1 MEDEALLSAL
11 AGSILDDEPIDWSAA
26 ESTAHQGLKPVLDEL
41 KVVEALARVHRSIPE
56 PARDDADLKEW
67 GHLHVLERLG
77 AGAFGAVYRAWD
89 PRLDREVALKLLPA
103 RRQGADDP
111 ASTIIEEGRLL
122 ARVRHP
128 NVVTIYGAEQIGER
142 VGLWMEII
150 HGRTLAQ
157 IVREG
162 FMFSER
168 ESVRIGVDLCGAVE
182 AVHRAGLLHRDIKA
196 QNVMRGDDGRTV
208 LMDFGTGRDMAAAAA
223 FDFAGTPLYLAPEI
237 FEGHAATVQSDI
249 YSLGILLHYLAT
261 GSYPVQAETVAALRS
276 AHESNQR
283 VGRTPAELR
292 KTVSRKLSRIIERA
306 TDPRPEHRYPTVDS
320 FGADLAALVK
330 RPSFASI
337 AYPAAVAA
345 AVLLGI
351 WAMQPRVAGPP
362 EGVPVRPGAVADQP
376 ILAVLPFENLNA
388 EPNSDEVVD
397 GLTDEIIRNLAIIDG
412 LQVRSRTSSFAFK
425 DTPRNIRDVGRR
437 LNATHV
443 VEGSVLRAG
452 DRLRINV
459 QLIHVADDRALWA
472 ERFDRERS
480 DLFAVQDDISRAIVN
495 ALRLT
500 LGRGQRRYDTS
511 VETYELFLRGRA
523 LVDRKGVPS
532 LENAAALFQQV
543 LAREPAFAP
552 AHAGLANAYA
562 LMSAPLNS
570 RLPFDGPHAVLRQ
583 AAFKARE
590 LDPLL
595 ADAHAAIGWV
605 YAREHDWPNAE
616 QAFRRAIELD
626 PSLTP
631 TFTSFSLSTLQPLGR
646 LDEALE
652 VLERALQNDPLSLD
666 LQREIGAVMLLA
678 GRYADAAATL
688 QRVVAADPDFPF
700 APVFLGRAWLF
711 AGRAADAV
719 LLLEGLDGRNLGRQK
734 PANPR
739 RAPWLARA
747 YVMSGRQRDAESL
760 VGEHRDSPV
769 ALAIIHAAL
778 GNNDGAFL
786 ALEQVAARQPH
797 HIPRLLIIPE
807 MSPLHGDPRL
817 ALLRERFGIAS
828 GRHR

>member
-1 MEDEALLSAL
+1 
-11 AGSILDDEPIDWSAA
+11 
-26 ESTAHQGLKPVLDEL
+26 
-41 KVVEALARVHRSIPE
+41 
-56 PARDDADLKEW
+56 
-67 GHLHVLERLG
+67 
-77 AGAFGAVYRAWD
+77 
-89 PRLDREVALKLLPA
+89 
-103 RRQGADDP
+103 
-111 ASTIIEEGRLL
+111 
-122 ARVRHP
+122 
-128 NVVTIYGAEQIGER
+128 
-142 VGLWMEII
+142 
-150 HGRTLAQ
+150 
-157 IVREG
+157 
-162 FMFSER
+162 
-168 ESVRIGVDLCGAVE
+168 
-182 AVHRAGLLHRDIKA
+182 
-196 QNVMRGDDGRTV
+196 
-208 LMDFGTGRDMAAAAA
+208 MA
-223 FDFAGTPLYLAPEI
+223 
-237 FEGHAATVQSDI
+237 
-249 YSLGILLHYLAT
+249 
-261 GSYPVQAETVAALRS
+261 
-276 AHESNQR
+276 
-283 VGRTPAELR
+283 
-292 KTVSRKLSRIIERA
+292 
-306 TDPRPEHRYPTVDS
+306 YPT
-320 FGADLAALVK
+320 
-330 RPSFASI
+330 
-337 AYPAAVAA
+337 AVVAV
-345 AVLLGI
+345 VLLGI
-351 WAMQPRVAGPP
+351 WVIRPRVAGPP
-362 EGVPVRPGAVADQP
+362 ERAPVRPGAVAEQP
-376 ILAVLPFENLNA
+376 ILAVLPFENINA
-388 EPNSDEVVD
+388 EPDSEELVG

-425 DTPRNIRDVGRR
+425 GTPRNIRDVGRR

-443 VEGSVLRAG
+443 VEGSVQWAD
-452 DRLRINV
+452 DRLRVNV

-511 VETYELFLRGRA
+511 METYGLFLRGRA
-523 LVDRKGVPS
+523 LADRKGVPS

-570 RLPFDGPHAVLRQ
+570 SLPFEGPHAVLRQ

-605 YAREHDWPNAE
+605 YAREHDWRNAE

-631 TFTSFSLSTLQPLGR
+631 SFTSFSISTLQPLGR

-688 QRVVAADPDFPF
+688 QRVVAADPEFPF
-700 APVFLGRAWLF
+700 ASVYLGRAWLF
-711 AGRAADAV
+711 AGRAAEAV

-734 PANPR
+734 PANAR

-747 YVMSGRQRDAESL
+747 YVASGRQRDAESL
-760 VGEHRDSPV
+760 VAEHRDSPV

-778 GNNDGAFL
+778 RNNDGAFL

-797 HIPRLLIIPE
+797 LVARLLITPE
-807 MSPLHGDPRL
+807 MAVLHGDPRL
-817 ALLRERFGIAS
+817 AGLRERFGLAPDP
-828 GRHR
+828 RPVQR